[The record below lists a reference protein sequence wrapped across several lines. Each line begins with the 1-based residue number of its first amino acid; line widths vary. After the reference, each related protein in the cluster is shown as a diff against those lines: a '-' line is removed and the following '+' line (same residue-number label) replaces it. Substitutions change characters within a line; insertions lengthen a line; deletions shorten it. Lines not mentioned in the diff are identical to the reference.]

1 MTPSSSIKKVYKKKK
16 LNPCDYVNK
25 HTGELLSDETP
36 NITSINVKNP
46 DLVIIDTL
54 EYMIIDTNALRF
66 LQSIL
71 SKTDIEKII
80 RMADM
85 VDTEYNIL
93 CDKMKKPYST
103 VNLRITL
110 KIEEADFC
118 RFMKRLY
125 NSSVIYYMHG
135 VKDNKRFKHVML
147 NPFFARKRKFFHVNC
162 TQVFE
167 NLSEKKIK
175 TIRGKSQLKIAA

>member
-1 MTPSSSIKKVYKKKK
+1 MKSTSSTQNVFKKKN

-36 NITSINVKNP
+36 NITSVMVKSP
-46 DLVIIDTL
+46 DILIIDTL
-54 EYMIIDTNALRF
+54 EYLIIDSNALRY

-71 SKTDIEKII
+71 SKTDIEKIV

-93 CDKMKKPYST
+93 CDKMKKPHST
-103 VNLRITL
+103 VSLRITL
-110 KIEEADFC
+110 KIDEADFC

-125 NSSVIYYMHG
+125 NSSVIYYIHG

-147 NPFFARKRKFFHVNC
+147 NPFFARKRKTFHKSC

-167 NLSEKKIK
+167 NLSEKKNR
-175 TIRGKSQLKIAA
+175 TVRMNSNLKAA